1 MENPV
6 TCKVTNVSVKQG
18 KSICS
23 WSSCQEGCTRER
35 FQCYQVRVQ
44 YVDVDYKKGTTVD
57 EFSESAWIKLSHFE
71 NIENVV
77 ITFRGWTFTII
88 ILGAYSKVILLVLL
102 SNFAQC
108 TLPCAHVNPI
118 AQTITQLVKNKI
130 RFCNLNEPYFKFY

>member
-71 NIENVV
+71 NFENVV

-88 ILGAYSKVILLVLL
+88 ILGAYSKVILLVLP
-102 SNFAQC
+102 SNF
-108 TLPCAHVNPI
+108 V
-118 AQTITQLVKNKI
+118 
-130 RFCNLNEPYFKFY
+130 

>member
-71 NIENVV
+71 NFENVV
-77 ITFRGWTFTII
+77 STFRGWTF
-88 ILGAYSKVILLVLL
+88 L
-102 SNFAQC
+102 
-108 TLPCAHVNPI
+108 
-118 AQTITQLVKNKI
+118 
-130 RFCNLNEPYFKFY
+130 

>member
-6 TCKVTNVSVKQG
+6 TCKVTNVSVKHG

-44 YVDVDYKKGTTVD
+44 YVDVNYKKGTTVD

-71 NIENVV
+71 NFENVV
-77 ITFRGWTFTII
+77 ITFCLALRLDSSINEAC
-88 ILGAYSKVILLVLL
+88 LQASILL
-102 SNFAQC
+102 
-108 TLPCAHVNPI
+108 
-118 AQTITQLVKNKI
+118 NKTK
-130 RFCNLNEPYFKFY
+130 LANELCFTN